1 MANNTTS
8 TKRRQPG
15 RKAEDIR
22 RAWKEQA
29 PEALFAGKAVADF
42 EMSITALQLAN
53 EDVAKLDTARL
64 AALKDRDEKLAAL
77 AKLSNVVVLG
87 VQGHAEF
94 GDDSPLLRAMG
105 YIPASERKSGLTRR
119 SPAAKTAVV
128 NKEAAA

>member
-1 MANNTTS
+1 MANKNTS

-29 PEALFAGKAVADF
+29 PEALFAGKAVADL
-42 EMSITALQLAN
+42 ETSIEALQLAN
-53 EDVAKLDTARL
+53 EEIAKLDTARL
-64 AALKDRDEKLAAL
+64 VALKLRDEKQAAL
-77 AKLSNVVVLG
+77 ARLSNIVVLG
-87 VQGHAEF
+87 VQGHAEY

-119 SPAAKTAVV
+119 STAAKTAPED
-128 NKEAAA
+128 KETAA

>member
-1 MANNTTS
+1 MANNSTS
-8 TKRRQPG
+8 SKRRQPG

-29 PEALFAGKAVADF
+29 PEAVFAGKSVADF
-42 EMSITALQLAN
+42 ETSIAVLKLASEELAN
-53 EDVAKLDTARL
+53 LDTARL
-64 AALKDRDEKLAAL
+64 AALKVRDEKLADL

-87 VQGHAEF
+87 VQGHAEY

-119 SPAAKTAVV
+119 GTAAKTAVV